1 MLFRSGF
8 DDETRT
14 DRTKFETPERVD
26 EPTRAARSPV
36 DEASAEHPVRTA
48 RPPAGADIEID
59 VDLENEGASTS
70 RGDARTALL
79 GLPVDLPHQEEET
92 ATMQLTPELR
102 ARIAQMTQA
111 AAVPAEDRAPPTR
124 RMGKPPSRG

>member
-1 MLFRSGF
+1 M
-8 DDETRT
+8 
-14 DRTKFETPERVD
+14 
-26 EPTRAARSPV
+26 
-36 DEASAEHPVRTA
+36 
-48 RPPAGADIEID
+48 
-59 VDLENEGASTS
+59 
-70 RGDARTALL
+70 L
-79 GLPVDLPHQEEET
+79 GLPVNLPNQEEET